1 MKVLQNQSRQ
11 SIISLALNKGGNI
24 MYSIVYT
31 KGNEETVIAQYEDLK
46 QAKEEAKRLEKTA
59 EYCEGFITVEQK
71 TANGSKIF

>member
-1 MKVLQNQSRQ
+1 
-11 SIISLALNKGGNI
+11 

-71 TANGSKIF
+71 AANGSKIF